1 MPKLNFE
8 APPVAL
14 LDLLGSEDSLIRQL
28 EKEIPGLKAQNRG
41 HDFSLEG
48 EQGAIELVHR
58 VVF

>member
-1 MPKLNFE
+1 MPKLSFE

-28 EKEIPGLKAQNRG
+28 EKEIPGLKVQNRG

-48 EQGAIELVHR
+48 EQDAI
-58 VVF
+58 